1 MSDYFDV
8 IATDTLMSASD
19 AEHMEVVRTIK
30 SGSPIR
36 LSDVR
41 PSLMVKKGDDVFLV
55 IRKVT
60 INHYKNARIR
70 RWKIW
75 CSNKTKKSES
85 QEIVSGIV
93 SGPGKQRGFKK

>member
-36 LSDVR
+36 LSDVAL
-41 PSLMVKKGDDVFLV
+41 SNGKKGDDVF
-55 IRKVT
+55 
-60 INHYKNARIR
+60 
-70 RWKIW
+70 W
-75 CSNKTKKSES
+75 
-85 QEIVSGIV
+85 
-93 SGPGKQRGFKK
+93 